1 VVELGGPELGEY
13 PGELLGDV
21 HRAIVGVMPNSA

>member
-1 VVELGGPELGEY
+1 VELGGAELGED

-21 HRAIVGVMPNSA
+21 HRAIVQIMPNSA